1 MADFDFDTF
10 LDDVQT
16 YSDRVKSEA
25 DDAAERLEAL
35 STVPFTTKVGYA
47 ERIAIE
53 TDKVSPVF
61 DVDNLP
67 VLEKA
72 VFNWDDAFYDA
83 ERFQMPE
90 LTSEWFDNLAVIL
103 NKEIVEG
110 DPNAIEIYDRLYSLL
125 NSDDSWLSVDLRQAI
140 NTSTKSLVVKLTND
154 IENGGTG
161 ISKEVQDAIFNEMY
175 ERDNQT
181 TLDSLTKAD
190 RATARL
196 GFPLMSDMTMTA
208 RDTVLARQEDLQN
221 QRSRQITVLIA
232 ERAQQNVQFS
242 ENALIQLA
250 GLDQQTFFQTMNS
263 FVQIGDQT
271 RQRLFQAIAAGN
283 DMEQT
288 KVDYALGYAR
298 VFSDLTN
305 ALLDKY
311 RYEQAARIAEF
322 DGQMKAIL
330 TQADIA
336 KTNGLLQQA
345 DNELLTKQWQVD
357 MQATTDRTISLM
369 RQSEDA
375 TKIRLS
381 AAQSLANFHSSLV
394 EASLTQINAIVSST
408 TQEE

>member
-1 MADFDFDTF
+1 MADFNFDAF
-10 LDDVQT
+10 LAEVQG
-16 YSDRVKSEA
+16 YSDSVKAEA

-35 STVPFTTKVGYA
+35 ATVPFTTRIGYG

-53 TDKVSPVF
+53 TDKVGPAF
-61 DVDNLP
+61 DVNNLP

-83 ERFQMPE
+83 ERFQMPV
-90 LTSEWFDNLAVIL
+90 LTSEWFDNLAGIL
-103 NKEIVEG
+103 NNEIVNG
-110 DPNAIEIYDRLYSLL
+110 DQNAVEIYDRLYELL

-140 NTSTKSLVVKLTND
+140 NTSTKSLVVKLTED

-175 ERDNQT
+175 ERDNQS
-181 TLDSLTKAD
+181 TLDSLIKAD
-190 RATARL
+190 RATARI
-196 GFPLMSDMTMTA
+196 GFPLMNDMTMTA

-283 DMEQT
+283 DMEST
-288 KVDYALGYAR
+288 KVEYGLGYAR
-298 VFSDLTN
+298 VFSDLTT

-311 RYEQAARIAEF
+311 RYEQAARLAEY
-322 DGQMKAIL
+322 DGQIKAIL

-336 KTNGLLQQA
+336 KTNALLQQS

-357 MQATTDRTISLM
+357 MQTTTDRTRDLM
-369 RQSEDA
+369 KQAESA
-375 TKIRLS
+375 TQIRLS
-381 AAQSLANFHSSLV
+381 AAKSLATFHSNLV
-394 EASLTQINAIVSST
+394 AASLTQINAIVSST